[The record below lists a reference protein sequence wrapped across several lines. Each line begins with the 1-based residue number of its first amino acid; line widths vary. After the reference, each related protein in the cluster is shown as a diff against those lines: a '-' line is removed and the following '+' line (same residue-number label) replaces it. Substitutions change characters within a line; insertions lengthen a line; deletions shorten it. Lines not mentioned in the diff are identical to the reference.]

1 LTALPNSASNAAKP
15 AIKAGQEETPP
26 MDRPRAADDFDTIR
40 QRLDEL
46 RREREVAEAV
56 STEAGS
62 RAVAIDAK
70 AERRRRDRLEGSP
83 PPWAPT
89 IFTKPPRR

>member
-1 LTALPNSASNAAKP
+1 
-15 AIKAGQEETPP
+15 

-46 RREREVAEAV
+46 RRERETAEAIT
-56 STEAGS
+56 SDSGASEGKT
-62 RAVAIDAK
+62 
-70 AERRRRDRLEGSP
+70 ERRRRERLEGWP

-89 IFTKPPRR
+89 IFAKPARR

>member
-46 RREREVAEAV
+46 RREREAAEAV
-56 STEAGS
+56 ST
-62 RAVAIDAK
+62 
-70 AERRRRDRLEGSP
+70 
-83 PPWAPT
+83 
-89 IFTKPPRR
+89 